1 MCNASIN
8 SLIQMHLCFL
18 NLQYRSMRDE
28 SKHDKENRIPKD
40 RLSSISVAIEK
51 EERIKISQEEQ
62 KKEKEAALMELMN
75 RIRDLKMGNEKEK
88 SMLEEF
94 ERVLAKQRMKLDKQR
109 KWSESQS
116 RYRICLEKMIRDTM
130 QQ

>member
-1 MCNASIN
+1 
-8 SLIQMHLCFL
+8 MHLCLL
-18 NLQYRSMRDE
+18 NLQYRSLRDE

-40 RLSSISVAIEK
+40 RHSSSISVAIEK

-62 KKEKEAALMELMN
+62 KKEKEAMIMELEN
-75 RIRDLKMGNEKEK
+75 QIRDLKMGNEKDK

>member
-1 MCNASIN
+1 
-8 SLIQMHLCFL
+8 MHLCFL

-40 RLSSISVAIEK
+40 RHYSISVAIEK
-51 EERIKISQEEQ
+51 EERIKISQEDQ
-62 KKEKEAALMELMN
+62 KEEKTAALMELEN

-88 SMLEEF
+88 PMLEEF

-109 KWSESQS
+109 KWCESQS